1 MTARVVVVDD
11 DKDMLTVMIRMLD
24 MAGINAVPVNDVN
37 ALNEVLS
44 GLPSAKV
51 VILDVWHDGHDAFGT
66 LDMLKKSFP
75 QIKVLMMSGGG
86 GPVSIETSVA
96 MANISNPDG
105 FLMKPFSKDQLVDAL
120 NDLLAPTGQ
129 R

>member
-11 DKDMLTVMIRMLD
+11 DKDMLTVMIRMLEIS
-24 MAGINAVPVNDVN
+24 GIASVPVNDVN
-37 ALNEVLS
+37 SLCDVLS
-44 GLPSAKV
+44 GLPNAQV

-66 LDMLKKSFP
+66 LDMLKQSHP

-105 FLMKPFSKDQLVDAL
+105 FLMKPFSKDQLVGAL
-120 NDLLAPTGQ
+120 NELLAPLS
-129 R
+129 